1 MIMLML
7 FTYVIEFKTLDRLEK
22 MQKVQK
28 DENLVLEKNM

>member
-1 MIMLML
+1 MITLML